1 MKMNISEFAR
11 LSGVSV
17 RTLHYYDEIGLLKP
31 DFVDENTS
39 YRFYGEKAFSTM
51 QEILF
56 YRELDFSLK
65 NIKEFIT
72 SPSHNKTEVLK
83 AQKQL
88 LILKKQRLERIIE
101 AISSDEKGEKIMS
114 FDAFNKSEIDKYTG
128 EVKRRFGGTEAY
140 RQSQEKTAN
149 YTENDWSNLEQ
160 GLNQIISEFDKAKNN
175 GVKATDQEAKVLVK
189 KLQNFITETQ
199 YSCTNEI
206 LASLGEMYVA
216 DERFKKNIDKAG
228 SGTAEFMSKA
238 IKEYCKK
245 SITVVTR

>member
-1 MKMNISEFAR
+1 MNVSEFAR

-31 DFVDENTS
+31 DFVDDNTG

-65 NIKEFIT
+65 NIKEFIA
-72 SPSHNKTEVLK
+72 SPSHNKTEALK

-101 AISSDEKGEKIMS
+101 SINRAEKGEKIMN
-114 FDAFNKSEIDKYTG
+114 FDAFGNGEINKYKD
-128 EVKRRFGGTEAY
+128 EVKSRFGGTEAY
-140 RQSQEKTAN
+140 KESQEKTAN
-149 YTENDWSNLEQ
+149 YTENDWNNLEQ
-160 GLNQIISEFDKAKNN
+160 GLNKIISEFAKAKDD
-175 GVKATDQEAKVLVK
+175 GIKETDKEAQALVK
-189 KLQNFITETQ
+189 RLQNFITETQ
-199 YSCTNEI
+199 YTCTNEI

-216 DERFKKNIDKAG
+216 DERFKKNIDKA
-228 SGTAEFMSKA
+228 SAGTAEFMSKA
-238 IKEYCKK
+238 IKEYCK
-245 SITVVTR
+245 

>member
-1 MKMNISEFAR
+1 MKMNVSEFAK
-11 LSGVSV
+11 LTGVSV

-31 DFVDENTS
+31 DFVSENTG
-39 YRFYGEKAFSTM
+39 YRFYSEKAFSTM

-65 NIKEFIT
+65 SIKEFIT
-72 SPSHNKTEVLK
+72 SPSHNKTEALK

-101 AISSDEKGEKIMS
+101 AISSAEKGEKIMS
-114 FDAFNKSEIDKYTG
+114 FDAFNSSEINKYKD

-160 GLNQIISEFDKAKNN
+160 GLNQIIGEFAKAKDD
-175 GVKATDQEAKVLVK
+175 GIKETDQEAKVLVK

-206 LASLGEMYVA
+206 LASLGEMYVV

-238 IKEYCKK
+238 IKEYCK
-245 SITVVTR
+245 